1 MILHTH
7 CPAKVRVY
15 LYLIITILF
24 TVTAW
29 DAHAQPARENV
40 VIGWID
46 VPPYFHQQGSGQ
58 PTGFAAEVM
67 LKIADHA
74 KFDIEFRRYDTVE
87 NLFAALRAGEAHL
100 LPAARTSLFPN
111 LDFSFSAP
119 ISQAEMV
126 VVVQRTEVTAKPD
139 LNQIIDKQVGF
150 FPELEAPGVKQLLEH
165 NIPVPL
171 PLRTDAIVKL
181 LAGDIEALIADETWI
196 TGQLRAAKLTHRV
209 RRIATPVEVTDRAVA
224 LHPSRAHLLGVINTA
239 IAELHASGELAE
251 LQKIWAM
258 KLPDPVPD
266 VLSVGVF
273 HFPPYQVVNE
283 DGTFSGFAVE
293 SLRHLAE
300 RANLNLS
307 FKALT
312 RDQLSAG
319 PGPERYDLLPQAG
332 INDDRL
338 LRMDFTQPIDE
349 SSLSMF
355 VRAGIDKEIANLDDV
370 IGLRVVVHATNPARA
385 LAEQK
390 NGLALEIVDEAED
403 LLPAL
408 LEKRADVVLYPT
420 ELMRDLIA
428 EADLTQDIREIKPPF
443 YEIKRAP
450 ALRFGLGDVR
460 EQLNS
465 LIPDYLVSAN
475 YRQLQQ
481 SWLGEKVF
489 WTSRRLM
496 LVIGGGGLIAMIL
509 ASALIRQ
516 RWVQRSREMHYQ
528 REEQQKQELFEQEQ
542 AYTQKLQSMV
552 SELARSNRE
561 LDNFAYIASHD
572 LKEPLRGIAIN
583 ADLLKREEVSATGI
597 QRIERMVDLTS
608 RMEQLISDL
617 LFFSR
622 LGRGDLSQEDVAP
635 SDVIKSIEYELREML
650 VSTRGTVSIDAEL
663 PMVHADKNKI
673 KIIFQN
679 LIVNSLKYNDANDK
693 LVSIGFTT
701 SVTVSERPLRNVFY
715 VKDNGIGI
723 DKKNHDKVFRIFT
736 RLNKAKDYG
745 QGTGAGLSFV
755 SKIIEEYGYQI
766 AIDSQLGQGSTF
778 YFPLSLAENS
788 QSDKHTNDR

>member
-1 MILHTH
+1 MISHTH
-7 CPAKVRVY
+7 CPAKIWVY
-15 LYLIITILF
+15 LYLIITIPF
-24 TVTAW
+24 TITAC
-29 DAHAQPARENV
+29 DAYAQPARENV

-46 VPPYFHQQGSGQ
+46 MPPYFHQQASGR
-58 PTGFAAEVM
+58 PTGFAVEVM
-67 LKIADHA
+67 LKIADDA
-74 KFDIEFRRYDTVE
+74 KFDIEFRQYDTVE
-87 NLFAALRAGEAHL
+87 NLFAALRAGEVHL

-111 LDFSFSAP
+111 LEFSFSAP

-150 FPELEAPGVKQLLEH
+150 FPELEAPGVKQLLDH

-196 TGQLRAAKLTHRV
+196 TAQLRAAKLTHRV

-283 DGTFSGFAVE
+283 DDTFTGFAVE

-332 INDDRL
+332 INADRL

-355 VRAGIDKEIANLDDV
+355 VRAGIEKEITNLDDV
-370 IGLRVVVHATNPARA
+370 IGLRVVVHATNPARS

-428 EADLTQDIREIKPPF
+428 EAGLTQDIREIKPPF

-465 LIPDYLVSAN
+465 LIPDYLVSASH
-475 YRQLQQ
+475 RQLQQ
-481 SWLGEKVF
+481 SWLGEREF

-496 LVIGGGGLIAMIL
+496 FVIGGGGFIAMIL

-528 REEQQKQELFEQEQ
+528 REEQQKQELFEQER
-542 AYTQKLQSMV
+542 AHTQKLQSIV

-583 ADLLKREEVSATGI
+583 ADLLKREEVSAAGI

-663 PMVHADKNKI
+663 PIVHADRSKI

-679 LIVNSLKYNDANDK
+679 LIVNSLKYNDNKDK
-693 LVSIGFTT
+693 FVSIGFIK
-701 SVTVSERPLRNVFY
+701 SVTVSERRLQDVFY

-745 QGTGAGLSFV
+745 KGTGAGLSFV
-755 SKIIEEYGYQI
+755 SKIIEEYGYHI
-766 AIDSQLGQGSTF
+766 AIDSLLGQGSTF
-778 YFPLSLAENS
+778 YFPLPLAENS
-788 QSDKHTNDR
+788 QSDKHTNER